1 MMGEGL
7 RKGSASDHNPKT
19 RDRIRAPPKPK
30 GRPLMKYQLELVTWV
45 DATAE
50 SGWHMMPFPE
60 KIPPLI
66 CKTAGFIV
74 TETDTTIRIACSL
87 GDIGGPHE
95 QGSEIVTIPKV
106 AIQSRQVLRKKT

>member
-1 MMGEGL
+1 
-7 RKGSASDHNPKT
+7 
-19 RDRIRAPPKPK
+19 
-30 GRPLMKYQLELVTWV
+30 MKYQLELVTWV
-45 DATAE
+45 DATSE

-74 TETDTTIRIACSL
+74 TETDNTIRIACSL